1 MNWVSSWLLPAVGT
15 DVLLVFIAVAVVM
28 LLIVLSIL
36 WNFGMLWVQ
45 TQLSGAPISIFDMV
59 AMRLRRVPLQLIVR
73 ARIASKK
80 AGMDLPADL
89 WEAHYLAGGRVEELL
104 KALIT
109 SHQGGLDISRE
120 EDAVEM
126 DKMAKRE
133 RDSYLFQCLASHV
146 LAGGRVQGVIEGL
159 IAAKRS
165 KIELNFSKACAIDL
179 ATLRTEGK
187 SVTEAVST
195 SVNPRVIDCP
205 NPRQGRVT
213 IDAVAKDGIQLKV
226 RARVTVRTKLEQ
238 FLGGATEETIIARVG
253 EGIVSAIGSAV
264 SHKEVLE
271 NPDRISKAV
280 LNKALDAN
288 TAFEIVSID
297 IADVDVGENIGANLR
312 TAQAHAD
319 LQMAQAEAERRAAMA
334 RAKEQE
340 MKAMVEENRAQVVLA
355 EAEIPR
361 ALSEALRTGKMGVMD
376 YYNLRNV
383 QADTSMRETIGGG
396 PADSV

>member
-1 MNWVSSWLLPAVGT
+1 MDKNFFILIIIVAVIF
-15 DVLLVFIAVAVVM
+15 LLV
-28 LLIVLSIL
+28 VLSIL

-45 TQLSGAPISIFDMV
+45 TQLSGAPISIFDML

-80 AGMDLPADL
+80 AGLDLPADL
-89 WEAHYLAGGRVEELL
+89 WEAHFLAGGRVEELL
-104 KALIT
+104 RALIT
-109 SHQGGLDISRE
+109 AHQGGLDIRRD
-120 EDAVEM
+120 EDDTTSQM
-126 DKMAKRE
+126 NKRD
-133 RDSYLFQCLASHV
+133 RDAYLFQCLASHV

-159 IAAKRS
+159 IAARRS
-165 KIELNFSKACAIDL
+165 QIDLSFSKACAIDL

-187 SVTEAVST
+187 SVTDAVST

-253 EGIVSAIGSAV
+253 EGIVSAIGSAD
-264 SHKEVLE
+264 SHKMVLE

-340 MKAMVEENRAQVVLA
+340 MKATVEENRALVVLA
-355 EAEIPR
+355 EAEIPK
-361 ALSEALRTGKMGVMD
+361 ALAEALRTGKMGVMD
-376 YYNLRNV
+376 FYNLKNI
-383 QADTSMRETIGGG
+383 QADTNMREQLGGG
-396 PADSV
+396 KTDSF